1 MWNWSI
7 TSFLILN
14 VDWPQSWNIDI
25 SERILILIHM
35 ISMFSHGPFIRDI
48 SVLLFQFH
56 WNYFE
61 FSYFWTQALLRIR
74 IHDLVSRLGSLNHP
88 PVLTS
93 SFNLLK
99 PPWSICQKSGQYWSL
114 WIWVMIEIFKRP
126 FWWLILGQVLG
137 SIYWK
142 KKRIP
147 FRPCQGHFLL

>member
-25 SERILILIHM
+25 SEKILILIHI
-35 ISMFSHGPFIRDI
+35 ISMLSHGPFITDI
-48 SVLLFQFH
+48 SVLFFQFH

-74 IHDLVSRLGSLNHP
+74 IHDPVSRLGSLNHP
-88 PVLTS
+88 QFSGS

-99 PPWSICQKSGQYWSL
+99 PPRSICQKVVNTGLYESEWL
-114 WIWVMIEIFKRP
+114 IEIFKRP
-126 FWWLILGQVLG
+126 FWWLILGQVLR

-142 KKRIP
+142 KKRIL